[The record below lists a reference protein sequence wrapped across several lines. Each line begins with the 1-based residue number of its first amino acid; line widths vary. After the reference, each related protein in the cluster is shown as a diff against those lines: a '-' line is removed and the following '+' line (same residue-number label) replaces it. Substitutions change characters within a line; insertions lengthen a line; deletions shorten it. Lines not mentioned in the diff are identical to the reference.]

1 MHRRGDLVVALW
13 LLLVGA
19 AQVLAFEAV
28 RRFFVD
34 TVPGQQLDTVSL
46 AGNTIGQ
53 GHVGGLVATVLDA
66 VSVLSVIAAIGAIGF
81 IALTRGRVLLAAVAT
96 LMVVGANAS
105 AQLLKAVTERPDL
118 GIDMARAAAGNSLPS
133 GHTTVT
139 ASVAV
144 ALVLVLPAAVRGV
157 AALVGAVVSALAGVA
172 TLSAGWHRPSDAV
185 AAFLVVGA
193 WAALAGL
200 VLVVAQRN
208 RSGAGASGADPP
220 AAASRAGRPGTGGHP
235 MAVLTLGLLGAGLL
249 CIAGLALVATNEVRE
264 TPPELLSRLR
274 LFVAYAG
281 GAAGI
286 AGVAS
291 LILAL
296 VLITVH
302 RVVPVRPRPL

>member
-1 MHRRGDLVVALW
+1 MHCRGDLVVALW
-13 LLLVGA
+13 LLLVGM
-19 AQVLAFEAV
+19 AQVVAFEVV

-34 TVPGQQLDTVSL
+34 TVPGQQLDAVSL

-53 GHVGGLVATVLDA
+53 GHVGGLVATVLNA
-66 VSVLSVIAAIGAIGF
+66 VSVLSVVAATGAIGF
-81 IALTRGRVLLAAVAT
+81 IALMRGRVLLAAVAT
-96 LMVVGANAS
+96 LMVVGANATT
-105 AQLLKAVTERPDL
+105 QLLKVVTERPDL

-133 GHTTVT
+133 GHTTVI

-157 AALVGAVVSALAGVA
+157 AALVGAAVAALTGVA

-200 VLVVAQRN
+200 VLVVAQRS
-208 RSGAGASGADPP
+208 RARATAPGAAPPGAGSSGAGG
-220 AAASRAGRPGTGGHP
+220 AAASGHP
-235 MAVLTLGLLGAGLL
+235 MAVLTLLLLGMLL
-249 CIAGLALVATNEVRE
+249 LLVAGLALVSTNEVRD
-264 TPPELLSRLR
+264 TPPELLVRLR

-291 LILAL
+291 LVMALAL
-296 VLITVH
+296 VTVH
-302 RVVPVRPRPL
+302 RVVPART